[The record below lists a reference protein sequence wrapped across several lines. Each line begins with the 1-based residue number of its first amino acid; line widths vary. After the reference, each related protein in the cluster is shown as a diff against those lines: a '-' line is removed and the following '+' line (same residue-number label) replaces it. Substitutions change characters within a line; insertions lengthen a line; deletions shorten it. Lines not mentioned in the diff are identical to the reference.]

1 MFLKKKIIKSTS
13 NYWDNICNLKKA
25 IENADAIMIGAGA
38 GLSTSAGLE
47 YSGKRFFDHF
57 LTLLINMVCRI
68 CIQLVFILLK
78 H

>member
-47 YSGKRFFDHF
+47 YSGKRSF
-57 LTLLINMVCRI
+57 
-68 CIQLVFILLK
+68 
-78 H
+78 